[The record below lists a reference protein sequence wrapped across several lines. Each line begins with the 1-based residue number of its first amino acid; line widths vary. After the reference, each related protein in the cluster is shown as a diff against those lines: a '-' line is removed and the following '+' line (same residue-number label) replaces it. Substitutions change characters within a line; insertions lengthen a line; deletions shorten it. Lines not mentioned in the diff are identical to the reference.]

1 MMAVMA
7 LTGEHPQDVLERLR
21 QWQDARLAC
30 ALVVI
35 TNTEGGAVR
44 APGALLAVSETQ
56 SLGYI
61 SGGCIDADV
70 ILQARA
76 SLIDRTP
83 RALRYG
89 AGSPFVDLPLPCGGA
104 IDVMILPNPESTQI
118 RTAYETL
125 LARKPLHIL
134 VTPEGHFA
142 CDIPVETT
150 EGLRFSYAPKL
161 RLRIAGRGCDALAV
175 AKLSHAA
182 GFETLLQ
189 IVDEE
194 DAEDARKAGITS
206 IERLRSPSD
215 LSDPRDDAWTAFVL
229 LFHDQDWETPLL
241 RQALKGPAFYLGAVG
256 SKRTHEKR
264 CHALRAEGVGQ
275 TDIERIHG
283 PIGLVPSLRDASM
296 LTISI
301 LAEIVEAFK
310 HVGAPSPHR
319 TAFIL
324 LAAGASSRF
333 ERGDKL
339 LAQFE
344 QQTVLEHSASLVC
357 DRSDC
362 LALAVCA
369 PEQSDRRDLLET
381 MGWDVLINPKAREG
395 QSTSLQTALRRIAR
409 TPAISQVVI
418 LLADMPNIPPE
429 QIDRMLSLALEP
441 DVTAIMS
448 ADKEVLCPPALFK
461 RPQFEA
467 LEEITGDRGAKAVF
481 EALSHGAEILP
492 LSAHAAIDIDRIAD
506 LKRALDPQ
514 HA

>member
-1 MMAVMA
+1 MAVMA
-7 LTGEHPQDVLERLR
+7 LTGEHPQDVLERLG

-35 TNTEGGAVR
+35 THTEGGAVR
-44 APGALLAVSETQ
+44 APGALLAVSETK

-76 SLIDRTP
+76 SLSDRTP

-104 IDVMILPNPESTQI
+104 IEVMILPNPESTQI

-125 LARKPLHIL
+125 QARKPLHIL
-134 VTPEGHFA
+134 VTPEGRFA
-142 CDIPVETT
+142 CDAPDATT

-161 RLRIAGRGCDALAV
+161 RIRIAGRGCDALAV
-175 AKLSHAA
+175 AKLSRAA

-189 IVDEE
+189 TVDEE

-206 IERLRSPSD
+206 IECLRVPSD

-241 RQALKGPAFYLGAVG
+241 RQALQGPAFYLGAVG
-256 SKRTHEKR
+256 SQRTHDKR
-264 CHALRAEGVGQ
+264 CDALRADGVGEAEI
-275 TDIERIHG
+275 DRIHG

-296 LTISI
+296 LSISI
-301 LAEIVEAFK
+301 LAEIVNAFK
-310 HVGAPSPHR
+310 HMGAPSPHR

-333 ERGDKL
+333 EAGDKL

-344 QQTVLEHSASLVC
+344 QQTVLERSAGLLC
-357 DRSDC
+357 DHSDC
-362 LALAVCA
+362 LAIAVCA
-369 PEQSDRRDLLET
+369 PEQTDRRAILEN
-381 MGWDVLINPKAREG
+381 MGWDVLTNPKAREG
-395 QSTSLQTALRRIAR
+395 QSTSLKTALRRIASAP
-409 TPAISQVVI
+409 TISQIVI

-429 QIDRMLSLALEP
+429 QIDRILSMAHDPEI
-441 DVTAIMS
+441 TAIMS
-448 ADKEVLCPPALFK
+448 ADKDVLCPPALFK
-461 RPQFEA
+461 RPQFAA
-467 LEEITGDRGAKAVF
+467 LEQITGDRGAKTVF
-481 EALSHGAEILP
+481 ESLTQRTEILP
-492 LSAHAAIDIDRIAD
+492 LSAHAAIDIDRVAD